1 MKGKSTE
8 IVGERDIINECVPQI
23 TVRALEIVFPRT
35 LYLTATFNDSHLS
48 QQIILANC
56 SAIIESI
63 SVCLSSIQRHG
74 EYFPIILSNYECLI
88 KVWMTLSSLNG
99 SETEASQQIPA
110 DHKKLKREN
119 SSVSSFWPSS
129 SADEFFLCVVER
141 IIRSS
146 VKMALSQSDDV
157 TLGQSF
163 RILHH

>member
-63 SVCLSSIQRHG
+63 SVCLSSIQRH
-74 EYFPIILSNYECLI
+74 ISN
-88 KVWMTLSSLNG
+88 N
-99 SETEASQQIPA
+99 
-110 DHKKLKREN
+110 
-119 SSVSSFWPSS
+119 F
-129 SADEFFLCVVER
+129 VELR
-141 IIRSS
+141 MS
-146 VKMALSQSDDV
+146 
-157 TLGQSF
+157 
-163 RILHH
+163 H